1 MKSSSVSEC
10 CKSSISVAG
19 SDEGTMFFVCDT
31 CRKSCDPQSNKPKFG
46 KNFFYGKIKSPT
58 HGLSQQIKDMVD
70 EAYNANLDSGKDD
83 DRIVDILNLSESN
96 LVKKDLILPLLSQA
110 EQRGY
115 DRAKRELS
123 IKYGGQG

>member
-10 CKSSISVAG
+10 PHKCVSTVEDKTRCFYCKR
-19 SDEGTMFFVCDT
+19 ELL
-31 CRKSCDPQSNKPKFG
+31 PQTAKPKFG
-46 KNFFYGKIKSPT
+46 TDFFYGKIKSST

-70 EAYNANLDSGKDD
+70 EAYNSNLDSGKDD

-115 DRAKRELS
+115 ERGKREP
-123 IKYGGQG
+123 K